1 MPANFGKL
9 FLALANPPAAVLKW
23 GGVESAKPDIGS
35 IDEGAG
41 DLENVAKFG
50 TGGYPMPAEE
60 MGNEKAGRSR
70 W

>member
-50 TGGYPMPAEE
+50 TGGVPD
-60 MGNEKAGRSR
+60 AG
-70 W
+70 